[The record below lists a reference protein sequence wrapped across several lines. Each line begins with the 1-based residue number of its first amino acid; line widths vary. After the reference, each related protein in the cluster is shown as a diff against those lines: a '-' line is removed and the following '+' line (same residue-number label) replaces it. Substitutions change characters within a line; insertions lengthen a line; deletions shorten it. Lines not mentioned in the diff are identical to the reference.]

1 MTDQDKRFLHDALE
15 YLAKN
20 QIELNYTFPAS
31 NPATSDDVPFCPELD
46 DFVARRPRMED
57 LFMLCGRWNNGYYD
71 NDCGAYLYDFVVFEE
86 DVEDLYNA
94 ISADDELFDE
104 FVQSLCYDDYDNMR
118 DFVHNAPFIKEHI
131 EQYISK

>member
-1 MTDQDKRFLHDALE
+1 MTDKDKRFLRDALE

-31 NPATSDDVPFCPELD
+31 NPATSDDEPDSGELGA
-46 DFVARRPRMED
+46 FIVRRPRMED

-71 NDCGAYLYDFVVFEE
+71 DDCGAYLYDFVVFEE

-104 FVQSLCYDDYDNMR
+104 FVKSLCYDEDCELRDLVYD
-118 DFVHNAPFIKEHI
+118 APFI